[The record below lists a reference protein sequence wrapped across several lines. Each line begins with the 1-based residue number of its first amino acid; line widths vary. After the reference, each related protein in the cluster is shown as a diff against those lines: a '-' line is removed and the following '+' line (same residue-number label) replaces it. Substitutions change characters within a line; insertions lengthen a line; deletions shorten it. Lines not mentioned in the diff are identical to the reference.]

1 MNAPVLTLPPHENS
15 REEIRAKALL
25 FADPRSQQLLAQ
37 AELVAAS
44 PVPVLIQGET
54 GTGKELLARHLHKC
68 SGRKGPF
75 VAVNGAAINESLAES
90 EFFGHEAGSFTGAS
104 GRREGWFEAAQG
116 GTLFLDEIGDLPLA
130 LQVKLLRV
138 LQEREVVRVGGR
150 RPIPID
156 VRVVT
161 ATHVDLQSAIAAGRF
176 REDLFYR
183 LNIVTLS
190 IPPLRDRTG
199 DILPLAEHFLGHF
212 AREHDRPQPQLS
224 HEAAQKLLAHSWPG
238 NIRELE
244 NTLQGAALLAGGPL
258 IEARHLQFSRRTAPL
273 RGGAPANDDASAEQL
288 WQGIRQQLQELLDHP
303 QQDLWAR
310 WEALLLQ
317 TTLSRHH
324 FNQVHSADR
333 LGISR
338 HVLRTLM
345 KRHDLLPPP
354 PGARYGAHSQAGMLG
369 TEPSALAALAE
380 NAYRE

>member
-1 MNAPVLTLPPHENS
+1 MNAPVLTLAPHENS

-25 FADPRSQQLLAQ
+25 FADIRSQQLLAQ

-44 PVPVLIQGET
+44 PAPVLIHGET
-54 GTGKELLARHLHKC
+54 GTGKELLARHLHKR

-75 VAVNGAAINESLAES
+75 VAVNGAAISENLAES
-90 EFFGHEAGSFTGAS
+90 EFFGHEAGAFTGAN

-150 RPIPID
+150 KPIPID
-156 VRVVT
+156 VRIVT

-176 REDLFYR
+176 REDLYYR
-183 LNIVTLS
+183 LNIVTLR
-190 IPPLRDRTG
+190 IPPLRDRPG
-199 DILPLAEHFLGHF
+199 DILPLAQHFLAQF
-212 AREHDRPQPQLS
+212 AHEHDRPLPQL
-224 HEAAQKLLAHSWPG
+224 APDAVQRLLAHNWPG

-244 NTLQGAALLAGGPL
+244 NTLLSAALLAGGPL
-258 IEARHLQFSRRTAPL
+258 IEGSHLQFSRRAVASQGVLPASS
-273 RGGAPANDDASAEQL
+273 GAPADQL
-288 WQGIRQQLQELLDHP
+288 WQGIQQQLQELLDHEHAE
-303 QQDLWAR
+303 LWSR
-310 WEALLLQ
+310 WEALLVQ

-338 HVLRTLM
+338 HALRTLM
-345 KRHDLLPPP
+345 KRYDLLPPP
-354 PGARYGAHSQAGMLG
+354 AGARYGSAG
-369 TEPSALAALAE
+369 
-380 NAYRE
+380 

>member
-1 MNAPVLTLPPHENS
+1 MNAPVLTLAPHENS

-25 FADPRSQQLLAQ
+25 FADVRSQQLLEQ

-44 PVPVLIQGET
+44 PVPVLIHGET
-54 GTGKELLARHLHKC
+54 GTGKELLARHLHKR

-90 EFFGHEAGSFTGAS
+90 EFFGHEAGAFTGAN

-150 RPIPID
+150 KPIPID
-156 VRVVT
+156 VRIIT
-161 ATHVDLQSAIAAGRF
+161 ATHVDLQSAITAGRF
-176 REDLFYR
+176 REDLYYR
-183 LNIVTLS
+183 LNIVTLR
-190 IPPLRDRTG
+190 IPPLRDRPG
-199 DILPLAEHFLGHF
+199 DILPLAQHFLGQF
-212 AREHDRPQPQLS
+212 ARDHTRPLPELS
-224 HEAAQKLLAHSWPG
+224 AEAVQRLLAHSWPG

-244 NTLQGAALLAGGPL
+244 NALLSAALLAGGPL
-258 IEARHLQFSRRTAPL
+258 IEGRHLQFSRRAAPSLIAAPSSTAAASD
-273 RGGAPANDDASAEQL
+273 APPEQL
-288 WQGIRQQLQELLDHP
+288 WQGIQQQLQALLDHDS
-303 QQDLWAR
+303 QALWSR
-310 WEALLLQ
+310 WEELLLQ

-338 HVLRTLM
+338 HALRTLM

-354 PGARYGAHSQAGMLG
+354 AGARYGNAG
-369 TEPSALAALAE
+369 
-380 NAYRE
+380 